1 MGLGGYKRL
10 KYLISRCGCVSPV
23 LCKLSRK
30 GHNRMPKISVI
41 IPAYNAMCYL
51 PDTLDN
57 LLKQTYNDFEVIIVN
72 DGSSDSIEQWFSQ
85 FKDQRIKLISQ
96 ENQGAGIA
104 RNTGIINARSEYIAF
119 LDADDIWEPT
129 KLEKQVR
136 ILEDNPEVG
145 LVYTWVEYVNEIGQ
159 STGRVLKHT
168 AEGNVWEKLI
178 ESNPI
183 ECGSVAMVR
192 RSCFDDV
199 GIFDVNVGS
208 FVEDWELWL
217 RIASRFPFKVVK
229 EVLVYYRQHSN
240 SASKNW
246 QAMEKGYNIVI
257 EKAFDSAPNKLKYL
271 QNKSYAYAYFCLAW
285 KPLQARTQDY
295 KTAVY
300 FRGLAIK
307 FYPRICFSKEFFRL
321 SLAIEIQRW
330 FGTEGYQKFI
340 KLLHMVRRHKTAIGG

>member
-1 MGLGGYKRL
+1 
-10 KYLISRCGCVSPV
+10 
-23 LCKLSRK
+23 
-30 GHNRMPKISVI
+30 MPKISVI

-57 LLKQTYNDFEVIIVN
+57 LLKQTYEDFEVIIVN

-85 FKDQRIKLISQ
+85 LQDRRIKLICQ

-104 RNTGIINARSEYIAF
+104 RNTGINNALGEYIAF

-129 KLEKQVR
+129 KLEKQVS

-145 LVYTWVEYVNEIGQ
+145 LVYTWVEYVNETGQ
-159 STGRVLKHT
+159 STGRVLKHQV
-168 AEGNVWEKLI
+168 EGDVWEKLI
-178 ESNPI
+178 ESNLI
-183 ECGSVAMVR
+183 ECSSVAMVR
-192 RSCFDDV
+192 RICFDDV
-199 GIFDVNVGS
+199 GIFDVNIGS

-217 RIASRFPFKVVK
+217 RIASRFPFKVIK

-240 SASKNW
+240 STSKNW
-246 QAMEKGYNIVI
+246 QAMEKGYKLVI
-257 EKAFDSAPNKLKYL
+257 EKAFSSAPNQLKYL

-285 KPLQARTQDY
+285 KPLQARSLNY
-295 KTAVY
+295 KTAIK

-307 FYPRICFSKEFFRL
+307 YYPRICLSKEFFRL

-330 FGTEGYQKFI
+330 FGSEGYQKFI
-340 KLLHMVRRHKTAIGG
+340 KLLHMLRRYTTAIGG